1 MPDLLFEI
9 GAEEIPAGYIEPA
22 LAALKSEFETALKS
36 NRLQADKIRTTGTP
50 RRLVLHA
57 AGLPSAQESIDM
69 EVSGPPKRIAFDD
82 EGNPTKAAEGFA
94 RKNGVDISEVKLRE
108 TGKGEYC
115 YAIKHVEG
123 KPTAEILQDVLAGLL
138 DALPFPKSMYWLTPN
153 TRFARPVR
161 SILAIFDEDVVPFE
175 YSGIASDRKTAGHP
189 FLGEDSVTIE
199 SPDFAAFESTLEANK
214 VVVDLDKRREQIESQ
229 LADIYASYD
238 SSHSQPEL
246 LEEVKNLVEWPHAVE
261 GSFEESFLEVP
272 AEVIEAAM
280 MGHQRYF
287 PIRNSGGDLVN
298 KFAFVSNRDGS
309 NDDVVRT
316 GNERV
321 LRARL
326 ADARFFWD
334 EDRKTKLADRV
345 DALKDVLYQVKL
357 GSYYERAER
366 LRKMTAFIADKLGLD
381 ESTTAN
387 LDRAAMLCKTDLL
400 TNMVYEFAKLQGV
413 MGRHYA
419 LQDGEPPE
427 VAAAIEEHYLPKAA
441 AGALPESELGALLAL
456 AEKADT
462 VSSCF
467 AAGLSPTASQ
477 DPYGLRRQTLG
488 IIRILLEREISIS
501 LRDLFAQGLQSLPD
515 SLEVEEGV
523 LDQILDFARDRLN
536 QFCLDAGYRYD
547 LINAALSAGFDN
559 LLDLKARLDAIT
571 ELSKQDYWIPLVK
584 VVERTFNITKKSQP
598 EGELNEELLHEEQE
612 KAVFVALQENQDEIK
627 ALFDQRDYAAAAQ
640 LYHDVFADP
649 IETFF
654 DKVMV
659 LVDDEAIRNN
669 RLLLMKTIHGLIAEH
684 LGDIGKEVVL
694 GGEA

>member
-1 MPDLLFEI
+1 
-9 GAEEIPAGYIEPA
+9 
-22 LAALKSEFETALKS
+22 
-36 NRLQADKIRTTGTP
+36 
-50 RRLVLHA
+50 
-57 AGLPSAQESIDM
+57 
-69 EVSGPPKRIAFDD
+69 
-82 EGNPTKAAEGFA
+82 
-94 RKNGVDISEVKLRE
+94 
-108 TGKGEYC
+108 
-115 YAIKHVEG
+115 
-123 KPTAEILQDVLAGLL
+123 
-138 DALPFPKSMYWLTPN
+138 
-153 TRFARPVR
+153 
-161 SILAIFDEDVVPFE
+161 
-175 YSGIASDRKTAGHP
+175 
-189 FLGEDSVTIE
+189 
-199 SPDFAAFESTLEANK
+199 
-214 VVVDLDKRREQIESQ
+214 
-229 LADIYASYD
+229 
-238 SSHSQPEL
+238 
-246 LEEVKNLVEWPHAVE
+246 
-261 GSFEESFLEVP
+261 VP

-419 LQDGEPPE
+419 LQDGEQPQ

-488 IIRILLEREISIS
+488 IIRVLLEREISIS

-547 LINAALSAGFDN
+547 LVNAALSAGFDN